1 MKGVILAAG
10 KGTRML
16 PLTQRRP
23 KPLVPVLDRPMIEH
37 IICGARDAGFDHL
50 CLVVG
55 YFGDMIQDALGD
67 GSRLGV
73 KLEYIWQE
81 VAGGTGAATLLAEDF
96 VGDEPFFLSWGD
108 IIVGPQTYQNVA
120 RAWHDEH
127 PDAVLSLNYVE
138 DPWEGAAVYVEDG
151 YISRIIEKP
160 PRGSSTT
167 HYNNAGI
174 FIFGPELVEILKD
187 TPDSQRGE
195 KEVPDAIQTLLSQ
208 GARIRGLEVE
218 GYWSDVARPATVLQ
232 LNSTMIEYAEPSQLM
247 IDSTAVVSPAARL
260 IGPLYIGP
268 GCHIGDAEIGPDV
281 ALMSG
286 VQVADGATLSHCMAF
301 GGNQIGAGCQLEHAI
316 LEEGVIL
323 PAETGLQGSPAAP
336 AVVHKAVPC
345 PGR

>member
-1 MKGVILAAG
+1 
-10 KGTRML
+10 ML

-55 YFGDMIQDALGD
+55 YLGDMIRDCLGD

-81 VAGGTGAATLLAEDF
+81 VAGGTGAATLLAENF
-96 VGDEPFFLSWGD
+96 IAGEPFFLSWGD
-108 IIVGPQTYQNVA
+108 IVVGPQTYQNVA
-120 RAWHDEH
+120 RAWHEEH
-127 PDAVLSLNYVE
+127 PDAILSLNYVE

-151 YISRIIEKP
+151 FITHIVEKP
-160 PRGSSTT
+160 PRGTATT

-174 FIFGPELVEILKD
+174 FIFGPELMEILKE

-195 KEVPDAIQTLLSQ
+195 KEVPDAIQTLLSR

-232 LNSTMIEYAEPSQLM
+232 LNGTMIESADPTHLM
-247 IDSTAVVSPAARL
+247 IDPSAVVSPQAHL
-260 IGPLYIGP
+260 TGPLYIGP
-268 GCHIGDAEIGPDV
+268 GCQIGAAEIGPEV

-286 VQVADGATLSHCMAF
+286 TAVADGACVKHCMTF
-301 GGNQIGAGCQLEHAI
+301 GGNHIGADCELDCAV
-316 LEEGVIL
+316 LEEGVSL
-323 PAETGLQGSPAAP
+323 PAQTGVQGSAAAP
-336 AVVHKAVPC
+336 AVIHKAAASQRPH
-345 PGR
+345 